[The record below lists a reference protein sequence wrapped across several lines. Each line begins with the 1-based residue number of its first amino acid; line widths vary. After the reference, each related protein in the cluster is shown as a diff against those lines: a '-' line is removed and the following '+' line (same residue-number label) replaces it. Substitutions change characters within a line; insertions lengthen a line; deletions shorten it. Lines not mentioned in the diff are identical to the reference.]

1 MRKLCIFHRGLF
13 VDLLVSRR
21 ACRAAQKSWLFAIAR
36 ARAQKTVYAK
46 EKFKWRLLRVLY
58 VLRVHIL
65 ARLHT
70 FMYKLLAG
78 LLSRALLQ
86 PQAALKWRIACAVA
100 AGCVRSACVCWR
112 LKDETTTIRNM
123 HLMIMMMK
131 NASGKSRRSV
141 WVSLAIASCN

>member
-36 ARAQKTVYAK
+36 ALAQKSVYAK
-46 EKFKWRLLRVLY
+46 EKFEWRLLRVLY

-86 PQAALKWRIACAVA
+86 PASGIKVKN
-100 AGCVRSACVCWR
+100 CVCCRCWLR
-112 LKDETTTIRNM
+112 AKCVCVLATEGWDYHHSQHAFNDNDDEKRERKKSSVGVSITRNC
-123 HLMIMMMK
+123 I
-131 NASGKSRRSV
+131 V
-141 WVSLAIASCN
+141 